1 MIIKSNEK
9 KENSTVELIIEVGAA
24 EFNAAIDK
32 VYNKQKKS
40 IALPGF
46 RKGKAPRKMV
56 EAMYGAEIFY
66 EDAIE
71 ESYPCLLYTS
81 PSPRD

>member
-1 MIIKSNEK
+1 MNIKSNEK
-9 KENSTVELIIEVGAA
+9 KENSTIELVIQVGAD

-32 VYNKQKKS
+32 VYNRQKKN
-40 IALPGF
+40 ITLPGF

-56 EAMYGAEIFY
+56 EAMYGAEVFY

-71 ESYPCLLYTS
+71 EAYPAA
-81 PSPRD
+81 

>member
-1 MIIKSNEK
+1 MNIKSNEK
-9 KENSTVELIIEVGAA
+9 KENSTIELVIQVGAD

-32 VYNKQKKS
+32 VYNRQKKN
-40 IALPGF
+40 ITLPGF

-56 EAMYGAEIFY
+56 EAMYGAEVFY

-71 ESYPCLLYTS
+71 EAYPACS
-81 PSPRD
+81 GGGRH